1 MNKFF
6 WIFAIFLL
14 FSCQKNEKK
23 KVTISKSIDYANL
36 NSFVQDSLPI
46 FDVLDLKYSKVY
58 LLWKD
63 IEIIKKTLEITKS
76 DPRTLTFF
84 LETLQSDIEKINEDQ
99 IPNELNIPQV
109 IGRFRVFK
117 THVLKINAKK
127 INFVCQTKHLNELKY
142 MKKEL
147 TMVSPKSNIINIEKI
162 IIIFFRLK

>member
-6 WIFAIFLL
+6 WIFVVFLL

-117 THVLKINAKK
+117 THVLKINVEK
-127 INFVCQTKHLNELKY
+127 INFENFKLFKSDLKKIVISY
-142 MKKEL
+142 NSLLKMINKISKESL
-147 TMVSPKSNIINIEKI
+147 DK
-162 IIIFFRLK
+162 

>member
-117 THVLKINAKK
+117 THVLKINVEK
-127 INFVCQTKHLNELKY
+127 INFENFKLFKSDLKKIVISY
-142 MKKEL
+142 NSLFKMINKISKESL
-147 TMVSPKSNIINIEKI
+147 DK
-162 IIIFFRLK
+162 

>member
-117 THVLKINAKK
+117 THVLKINAEK
-127 INFVCQTKHLNELKY
+127 INFENFNLFKSDLKKIVNSY
-142 MKKEL
+142 NSLLKMINKISKESL
-147 TMVSPKSNIINIEKI
+147 DK
-162 IIIFFRLK
+162 

>member
-23 KVTISKSIDYANL
+23 KVTISKSIDYSNL

-127 INFVCQTKHLNELKY
+127 INFENFNLFKSDLKKIVNSY
-142 MKKEL
+142 NSLLKMINKISKESL
-147 TMVSPKSNIINIEKI
+147 DK
-162 IIIFFRLK
+162 

>member
-1 MNKFF
+1 MSKFF
-6 WIFAIFLL
+6 WIFAVFLL

-23 KVTISKSIDYANL
+23 KDTISKSIDYANL
-36 NSFVQDSLPI
+36 NSFVQDSLPV
-46 FDVLDLKYSKVY
+46 FDVLDLNYSKVY

-63 IEIIKKTLEITKS
+63 IETIKKASEIVKS

-117 THVLKINAKK
+117 THVLKINSEK
-127 INFVCQTKHLNELKY
+127 INFENFNLFKSDLKKIVISY
-142 MKKEL
+142 NSLLKMINKISKESL
-147 TMVSPKSNIINIEKI
+147 DK
-162 IIIFFRLK
+162 

>member
-6 WIFAIFLL
+6 WIFVVFLL

-36 NSFVQDSLPI
+36 NSFVQDSLPV

-63 IEIIKKTLEITKS
+63 IETIKKVSEIVKS

-84 LETLQSDIEKINEDQ
+84 LETLQSDIEKINENQ

-109 IGRFRVFK
+109 IGRYRVFK
-117 THVLKINAKK
+117 THVLKINVEK
-127 INFVCQTKHLNELKY
+127 INFENFKLFKSDLKKIVISY
-142 MKKEL
+142 NSLLKMINKISKESL
-147 TMVSPKSNIINIEKI
+147 DK
-162 IIIFFRLK
+162 

>member
-1 MNKFF
+1 MNNFF

-36 NSFVQDSLPI
+36 NSFVQDSLPV
-46 FDVLDLKYSKVY
+46 FDVLDLNYSKVY
-58 LLWKD
+58 LPWKD
-63 IEIIKKTLEITKS
+63 IETIKKVSEIVKS

-127 INFVCQTKHLNELKY
+127 INFENFNLFKSDLKKIVNSY
-142 MKKEL
+142 NSLLKMINKISKESL
-147 TMVSPKSNIINIEKI
+147 DK
-162 IIIFFRLK
+162 

>member
-1 MNKFF
+1 MSKFF
-6 WIFAIFLL
+6 WIFAVFLL

-23 KVTISKSIDYANL
+23 KDTISKSIDYVNL
-36 NSFVQDSLPI
+36 NSFVQDSLPV
-46 FDVLDLKYSKVY
+46 FDVLDLNYSKVY

-63 IEIIKKTLEITKS
+63 IETIKKASEITKS

-117 THVLKINAKK
+117 THVLKINSEK
-127 INFVCQTKHLNELKY
+127 INFENFNLFKSDLKKIVISY
-142 MKKEL
+142 NSLLKMINKISKESL
-147 TMVSPKSNIINIEKI
+147 DK
-162 IIIFFRLK
+162 

>member
-6 WIFAIFLL
+6 WIFVVFLL

-36 NSFVQDSLPI
+36 NSFVQDSLPV

-117 THVLKINAKK
+117 THVLKINVEK
-127 INFVCQTKHLNELKY
+127 INFENFKLFKSDLKKIVISY
-142 MKKEL
+142 NSLLKMINKISKESL
-147 TMVSPKSNIINIEKI
+147 DK
-162 IIIFFRLK
+162 

>member
-23 KVTISKSIDYANL
+23 KVTISKSIDYSNL

-117 THVLKINAKK
+117 THVLKINAEK
-127 INFVCQTKHLNELKY
+127 INFENFNLFKSDLKKIVNSY
-142 MKKEL
+142 NSLLKMINKISKESL
-147 TMVSPKSNIINIEKI
+147 DK
-162 IIIFFRLK
+162 

>member
-1 MNKFF
+1 MSKFF
-6 WIFAIFLL
+6 WIFAVFLL

-23 KVTISKSIDYANL
+23 KDTISKSIDYTNL
-36 NSFVQDSLPI
+36 NSFVQDSLPV
-46 FDVLDLKYSKVY
+46 FDVLDLNYSKVY

-63 IEIIKKTLEITKS
+63 IETIKKASEITKS

-127 INFVCQTKHLNELKY
+127 INFENFNLF
-142 MKKEL
+142 
-147 TMVSPKSNIINIEKI
+147 KSNLKKIVISYNSLLKMINKI
-162 IIIFFRLK
+162 SKESLDK

>member
-23 KVTISKSIDYANL
+23 KVTISKSIDYSNL

-117 THVLKINAKK
+117 THVLKSNAEK
-127 INFVCQTKHLNELKY
+127 INFENFNLFKSDLKKIVISY
-142 MKKEL
+142 NSLLKMINKISKESL
-147 TMVSPKSNIINIEKI
+147 DK
-162 IIIFFRLK
+162 

>member
-6 WIFAIFLL
+6 WIFVVFLL

-36 NSFVQDSLPI
+36 NSFVQDSLPV

-63 IEIIKKTLEITKS
+63 IETIKKVSEIVKS

-84 LETLQSDIEKINEDQ
+84 LETLQSDIEKINENQ

-109 IGRFRVFK
+109 IGRYRVFK
-117 THVLKINAKK
+117 THVLKINVEK
-127 INFVCQTKHLNELKY
+127 INFENFKLFKSDLKKIVISY
-142 MKKEL
+142 NSLFKMINKISKESL
-147 TMVSPKSNIINIEKI
+147 DK
-162 IIIFFRLK
+162 

>member
-6 WIFAIFLL
+6 WIFVVFLL

-99 IPNELNIPQV
+99 IPIELNIPQV

-117 THVLKINAKK
+117 THVLKINAEK
-127 INFVCQTKHLNELKY
+127 INFENFNLFKSDLKKIVNSY
-142 MKKEL
+142 NSLLKMINKISKESL
-147 TMVSPKSNIINIEKI
+147 DK
-162 IIIFFRLK
+162 

>member
-1 MNKFF
+1 MSKFF
-6 WIFAIFLL
+6 WIFAVFLL

-23 KVTISKSIDYANL
+23 KDTISKSIDYTNL
-36 NSFVQDSLPI
+36 NSFVQDSLPV
-46 FDVLDLKYSKVY
+46 FDVLDLNYSKVY

-63 IEIIKKTLEITKS
+63 IETIKKASEITKS

-117 THVLKINAKK
+117 THVLKINAEK
-127 INFVCQTKHLNELKY
+127 INFENFNLFKSDLKKIVISY
-142 MKKEL
+142 NSLLKMINKISKESL
-147 TMVSPKSNIINIEKI
+147 DK
-162 IIIFFRLK
+162 

>member
-1 MNKFF
+1 MSKFF
-6 WIFAIFLL
+6 WIFAVFLL

-23 KVTISKSIDYANL
+23 KDIISKSIDYANL
-36 NSFVQDSLPI
+36 NSFVQDSLPV
-46 FDVLDLKYSKVY
+46 FDVLDLNYSKVY

-63 IEIIKKTLEITKS
+63 IETIKKASEITKS

-117 THVLKINAKK
+117 THVLKINSEK
-127 INFVCQTKHLNELKY
+127 INFENFNLFKSDLKKIVISY
-142 MKKEL
+142 NSLLKMINKISKESL
-147 TMVSPKSNIINIEKI
+147 DK
-162 IIIFFRLK
+162 

>member
-117 THVLKINAKK
+117 THVLKINVEK
-127 INFVCQTKHLNELKY
+127 INFENFKLFKSDLKKIVISY
-142 MKKEL
+142 NSLLKMINKISKESL
-147 TMVSPKSNIINIEKI
+147 DK
-162 IIIFFRLK
+162 